1 MSKIKNV
8 VLGLGV
14 VAGFTASIGP
24 LTAYADEVINYN
36 PNTVTAVLSDVISMS
51 LESHSA
57 LGTKTLTC
65 ESQRTPACTGD
76 EQIVSTTIMPS
87 TDDKTSMYTV
97 ITVNTNVLNGFNLT
111 MKDSDN
117 NTNLQT
123 PNNDTIATIG
133 SEPVGGSNPGWAVK
147 IDDQTTWNAVPAANA
162 ASPLTIKTHQPSPA
176 AVSVNVQSTVTYG
189 VAASFTQASG
199 TYTDTIVYTATTR

>member
-8 VLGLGV
+8 ALGLGV
-14 VAGFTASIGP
+14 VAGFAVAMAP
-24 LTAYADEVINYN
+24 LAAYADTEVTN
-36 PNTVTAVLSDVISMS
+36 PNTVTAVLGDVISMS
-51 LESHSA
+51 LESHST

-65 ESQRTPACTGD
+65 ESQNNPACTGD
-76 EQIVSTTIMPS
+76 NQVVSTTILPS
-87 TDDKTSMYTV
+87 ADDKTSMYTI

-123 PNNDTIATIG
+123 TNNDTIATIS

-147 IDDQTTWNAVPAANA
+147 IDSQSSWNAVPAANA
-162 ASPLTIKTHQPSPA
+162 ASPLTIKTHQPNPA

-189 VAASFTQASG
+189 VAASSSQPSG